1 MATTQ
6 TPSKYVTLVSGDGF
20 EFVVLRE
27 ATMVSPIIKGML
39 EPRSQF
45 AEAVDARCVF
55 QEMRRFIAELLY
67 PDKNRHVNGLVIGGG
82 AFCALVL
89 DKIVEYF
96 HYWYR
101 NRNSQD
107 VPDMEISPEICL
119 EVLAAADYLGL
130 DQ

>member
-6 TPSKYVTLVSGDGF
+6 TSSKYVTLVSGDGF

-45 AEAVDARCVF
+45 AEAIDARCVF
-55 QEMRRFIAELLY
+55 QEMSFPLGSLGRGA
-67 PDKNRHVNGLVIGGG
+67 NLVHPNS
-82 AFCALVL
+82 ALVL

-96 HYWYR
+96 HYWYQ